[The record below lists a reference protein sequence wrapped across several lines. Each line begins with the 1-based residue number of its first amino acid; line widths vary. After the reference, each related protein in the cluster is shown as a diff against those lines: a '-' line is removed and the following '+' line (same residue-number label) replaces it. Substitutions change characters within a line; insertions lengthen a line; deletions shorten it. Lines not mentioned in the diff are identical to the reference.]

1 MRFLRLLPV
10 AAIGLWMAGTLPAL
24 AQVVRPEMAL
34 AQPQGLTAV
43 GHAELKFKPDVAY
56 ITVGVVTQARD
67 QAEAVK
73 ANATRATAVLNA
85 LKQAG
90 VADKDIQTQFYGVQ
104 PQYDYQAQ
112 PAVLTGY
119 QVTNSVQVTVRD
131 LTKPGQIIDKV
142 SAAGANQ
149 VNGVSFDLS
158 DRSKAQSQALSAA
171 VANAKAK
178 VATIAQAAGVS
189 VGRLISMTEGTVAP
203 VQPVFRAAMMRTAAA
218 AQETTPV
225 EEQQITITADVTA
238 VYAIGLP

>member
-1 MRFLRLLPV
+1 MRFLRLSPV
-10 AAIGLWMAGTLPAL
+10 IAVGLWVAGNLVAS
-24 AQVVRPEMAL
+24 AQIVRPDVTL

-43 GHAELKFKPDVAY
+43 GHAELKFKPDIAY

-67 QAEAVK
+67 QADAVK

-178 VATIAQAAGVS
+178 VTTIAQAAGVS

-203 VQPVFRAAMMRTAAA
+203 VQPVFRAAMRTAAA
-218 AQETTPV
+218 AQASTPV